1 MLQDFPETWIAPGHR
16 KGLTWWIP
24 KNISVWANICHAH
37 SFFRAQRYN
46 YPFSCIPQCQGKEF
60 FLPFKFVHINKVSC
74 LRKTKYVFYF
84 TRYGGMHLKPRT
96 WEERIA
102 DFIVSKISMLDIVNF
117 RPSRNT
123 QWNSVLKTQ
132 VSSLKKKILRGHS
145 NQGSG
150 YTNYRLLHPCPF
162 LQIQSP
168 SLIPSLQQR
177 AHSRPLCLPAS
188 IYSGSLRFFSSKIP
202 SPTYCFIS
210 VPNSNR
216 PSWWNLKPLQ
226 PGKQVT

>member
-132 VSSLKKKILRGHS
+132 VSSLKKKYWEVIPTREAGTLTTDYYIPVHSSKSNPPVSFPVCSKGLIADPFVSLPPFTVDHSDFSPLRFLPQLTALFQYPTPTGRLGETWNHS
-145 NQGSG
+145 NQGS
-150 YTNYRLLHPCPF
+150 R
-162 LQIQSP
+162 
-168 SLIPSLQQR
+168 
-177 AHSRPLCLPAS
+177 
-188 IYSGSLRFFSSKIP
+188 
-202 SPTYCFIS
+202 
-210 VPNSNR
+210 
-216 PSWWNLKPLQ
+216 
-226 PGKQVT
+226 